1 MATNFLIDSAGLQTA
16 LTGVKNQLDALD
28 GRKFGDAEIKDGK
41 LDLFAKAGDTTP
53 IKSIDL
59 PAELFLDQVR
69 TTFVPNFAFASGGYT
84 NATNPNLD
92 GKPVLV
98 IAVKDNATS
107 PTVTYS
113 FLNMEALV
121 DTYAPLNNG
130 ISISGYSIGAR
141 ISATAGNL
149 LSIAADGL
157 LVGHDDAK
165 VDTVAG
171 AANNFV
177 AFGAN
182 GAIKDSGY
190 AVASTSDINSML
202 TNIFG

>member
-16 LTGVKNQLDALD
+16 LTGVKTQLDALD
-28 GRKFGDAEIKDGK
+28 GRNFGGVNITDRTINFHATSDTSGTP
-41 LDLFAKAGDTTP
+41 LATVTLPSDLR
-53 IKSIDL
+53 
-59 PAELFLDQVR
+59 LDQAK
-69 TTFVPNFAFASGGYT
+69 TTFVSSFTFSASTYPG
-84 NATNPNLD
+84 ATNPNLN

-98 IAVKDNATS
+98 LAVTDGTNT
-107 PTVTYS
+107 TYS
-113 FLNMEALV
+113 FLNVASLV
-121 DTYAPLNNG
+121 TTFTPLNKG
-130 ISISGYSIGAR
+130 ITISGSSIGANV
-141 ISATAGNL
+141 SSTTDNL
-149 LSIAADGL
+149 LSIDSNGL
-157 LVGHDDAK
+157 FVGHDASK

-202 TNIFG
+202 NNIFG

>member
-28 GRKFGDAEIKDGK
+28 AKNFGGIKLTDRTIG
-41 LDLFAKAGDTTP
+41 LYATDDTSGTPLATITLPSDLR
-53 IKSIDL
+53 
-59 PAELFLDQVR
+59 LDQAK
-69 TTFVPNFAFASGGYT
+69 TTFAPSFTFNATTYPG
-84 NATNPNLD
+84 ATNPNLN

-98 IAVKDNATS
+98 LAVTDGTNT
-107 PTVTYS
+107 TYS
-113 FLNMEALV
+113 FLNVASLV
-121 DTYAPLNNG
+121 TTYVPLNKG
-130 ISISGYSIGAR
+130 ITISGSSIGANV
-141 ISATAGNL
+141 SSTTDNL
-149 LSIAADGL
+149 LSIDSNGL
-157 LVGHDDAK
+157 FVGHDASK
-165 VDTVAG
+165 VNTVAG

>member
-1 MATNFLIDSAGLQTA
+1 MATNYLIDSAGLQTA

-28 GRKFGDAEIKDGK
+28 GRNFGGVKITDRTIGFYATDDTSGTPLMTIT
-41 LDLFAKAGDTTP
+41 LPSDLR
-53 IKSIDL
+53 
-59 PAELFLDQVR
+59 LDQAK
-69 TTFVPNFAFASGGYT
+69 TTFVSSFTFNATTYPG
-84 NATNPNLD
+84 ATNPNLN

-98 IAVKDNATS
+98 L
-107 PTVTYS
+107 TVTDGTNTTYS
-113 FLNMEALV
+113 FLNLEGLIK
-121 DTYAPLNNG
+121 TYTAGNKG
-130 ISISGYSIGAR
+130 ITISGASISANVS
-141 ISATAGNL
+141 STTDNL
-149 LSIAADGL
+149 LSIDSNGL
-157 LVGHDDAK
+157 FVGHDASK
-165 VDTVAG
+165 VNTVAG

>member
-16 LTGVKNQLDALD
+16 LTGIKNQLDALD
-28 GRKFGDAEIKDGK
+28 AKNFGGVK
-41 LDLFAKAGDTTP
+41 LTDRTIGFYATDDTSGTPLMTITLPSDLR
-53 IKSIDL
+53 
-59 PAELFLDQVR
+59 LDQAK
-69 TTFVPNFAFASGGYT
+69 TTFAPSFTFNATTYPG
-84 NATNPNLD
+84 ATNPNLN

-98 IAVKDNATS
+98 L
-107 PTVTYS
+107 TVTDGTNTTYS
-113 FLNMEALV
+113 FLNLEGLIK
-121 DTYAPLNNG
+121 TYTAGNKG
-130 ISISGYSIGAR
+130 ITISGASISANVS
-141 ISATAGNL
+141 STTDNL
-149 LSIAADGL
+149 LSIDSNGL
-157 LVGHDDAK
+157 FVGHDASK
-165 VDTVAG
+165 VNTVAG

>member
-28 GRKFGDAEIKDGK
+28 GRNFGGVKITDRTIGFYATDDTSGTPLATIT
-41 LDLFAKAGDTTP
+41 LPSDLR
-53 IKSIDL
+53 
-59 PAELFLDQVR
+59 LDQAK
-69 TTFVPNFAFASGGYT
+69 TTFVSSFSFSASTYPG
-84 NATNPNLD
+84 ATNPNLN

-98 IAVKDNATS
+98 L
-107 PTVTYS
+107 TVTDGTNTTYS
-113 FLNMEALV
+113 FLNLEGLIK
-121 DTYAPLNNG
+121 TYTAGNKG
-130 ISISGYSIGAR
+130 ITISGASISANVS
-141 ISATAGNL
+141 STTDNL
-149 LSIAADGL
+149 LSIDSNGL
-157 LVGHDDAK
+157 FVGHDASK
-165 VDTVAG
+165 VNTVAG

-190 AVASTSDINSML
+190 SVASTSDINSML

>member
-28 GRKFGDAEIKDGK
+28 AKNFGSVK
-41 LDLFAKAGDTTP
+41 LTDRTLGFYATDDTSGTPLITITLPSDLR
-53 IKSIDL
+53 
-59 PAELFLDQVR
+59 LDQAK
-69 TTFVPNFAFASGGYT
+69 TTFVSSFTFNATTYPG
-84 NATNPNLD
+84 ATNPNLN

-98 IAVKDNATS
+98 L
-107 PTVTYS
+107 TVTDGTNTTYS
-113 FLNMEALV
+113 FLNLEGLIK
-121 DTYAPLNNG
+121 TYTAGNKG
-130 ISISGYSIGAR
+130 ITISGASISANVS
-141 ISATAGNL
+141 STTDNL
-149 LSIAADGL
+149 LSIDSNGL
-157 LVGHDDAK
+157 FVGHDASK
-165 VDTVAG
+165 VNTVAG